1 MEILRG
7 ILERLFYISLVSSM
21 MFGIIVIVRL
31 LFLRRIKAKFMYFL
45 WILFLIRL
53 IFLWEIPLQTSI
65 ENYVPIVFE
74 EFQESREII
83 ANPQVNQ
90 KLITYGALEKEVY
103 QSPNW
108 STRVM
113 DILVY
118 IWLFGVFSIMLFP
131 LVSYLTLMKA
141 LEDDECSTDP
151 RIDVLAYRAA
161 KHAKVERLQ
170 IRYSYYMDTPALI
183 GVIHPMIILPYEVL
197 DYDDE
202 VIYQIL
208 LHELVHFGSQHLIMQ
223 WGFWIVK
230 AIYWFNPIVWIAH
243 EWMKMDAEYACDDE
257 VIAIMG
263 EKKYQNYGNTL
274 IQLASHQGKKNYAI
288 HASGLVNS
296 KKELYRRIGRIS
308 NGKKNWRGLE
318 YVTVIVLI
326 VMLPIFF
333 TVEAQNV
340 KMNVWSIEQAMNKKV
355 SVGDTLSLEAK
366 GYSYDSL
373 TKEFRIVMDYTI
385 AKWLREEIDNNAYAL
400 SFGLIFPESY
410 NKQIRETAAL
420 ERVELSE
427 TMQSGEPFVLTF
439 NIDDY
444 NLEGHG
450 RPLLVFL
457 GYEFSYNLME
467 NEQIQVNLLQEEF
480 PIKIEVN
487 QYLTLEIIDA
497 DVTQDNSYEI
507 RYAYEADAPIL
518 LDTDT
523 PAYISLWDELYMY
536 NSQGEEVKTSGS
548 SGSSNDKY
556 ITKTIHLRESAD
568 VNTVILAI
576 YGYQIY
582 QENHLLYGTR
592 SYQDIPQRHTW
603 SLPIN
608 EEDIIYE

>member
-1 MEILRG
+1 
-7 ILERLFYISLVSSM
+7 M
-21 MFGIIVIVRL
+21 MFGIIVIVRS

-65 ENYVPIVFE
+65 ENYVPIAFE

-113 DILVY
+113 DVLVY

-141 LEDDECSTDP
+141 LEDDERSTDS

-161 KHAKVERLQ
+161 KHAKVDRLQ

-308 NGKKNWRGLE
+308 NGKKKWRGLE
-318 YVTVIVLI
+318 YVTVIVFI

-373 TKEFRIVMDYTI
+373 SKEFRIVMDYTI
-385 AKWLREEIDNNAYAL
+385 VKWLREEIDNNAYAL

-410 NKQIRETAAL
+410 NKQIRETVVL

-427 TMQSGEPFVLTF
+427 TMQSGKPFVLTF

-467 NEQIQVNLLQEEF
+467 NEQIRVDLLQEEF
-480 PIKIEVN
+480 PVKIEVN

-497 DVTQDNSYEI
+497 DITQENSYEI

-523 PAYISLWDELYMY
+523 PAYISLWDEFYMY

-548 SGSSNDKY
+548 SGSSNEKY
-556 ITKTIHLRESAD
+556 ITKTIHLRESGD

-582 QENHLLYGTR
+582 QENHLLYGAR
-592 SYQDIPQRHTW
+592 SYQDIPQRHIW